1 MFGTVIV
8 FCSET
13 LLKLTDTLGK
23 ILCFLMS
30 NQMAYMIIIVH
41 SRNKF

>member
-23 ILCFLMS
+23 ICFLMS